1 MTLNVSLYMI
11 AAIILFLIGVYCV
24 VSKRNA
30 LKTVIG
36 IEIMTTAIHLNFIAL
51 SLANPPVGVVDSLAQ
66 SIVIMSMVVG
76 AAIATLA
83 LMLIIRIYGHY
94 KTVDLRKVSR
104 LRW

>member
-51 SLANPPVGVVDSLAQ
+51 SLAIPPVGVVDSLAQ

-94 KTVDLRKVSR
+94 KTVDLKKVSR

>member
-11 AAIILFLIGVYCV
+11 AAIILFFIGVYCV

-66 SIVIMSMVVG
+66 SIVIMSMIVG

>member
-1 MTLNVSLYMI
+1 MVLNIGLYMVG
-11 AAIILFLIGVYCV
+11 AIILFFIGIYCIV
-24 VSKRNA
+24 AKRNA
-30 LKTVIG
+30 IKTVIG
-36 IEIMTTAIHLNFIAL
+36 IEIITTAIHLNFIAL
-51 SLANPPVGVVDSLAQ
+51 GIMVPPYGVVDPLAQ
-66 SIVIMSMVVG
+66 GIVIMSMIVG